1 MSEIYCKAPW
11 TAVTYMPGGKFTP
24 CCSWGG
30 DHFDSPEQVRD
41 VVGGAFLRG
50 EIPQECMNS
59 CPPEREGWRKMFQDY
74 PTDLTSLQVHFL
86 DFRNNN
92 LCNLKCRSC
101 GPGFSTSW
109 ASELGQQVIHLHE
122 EVELG
127 DIDLSHCQQVYFA
140 GGEPL
145 LNPQHYQLLEKLIAA
160 RVQPRVLYSTN
171 MTVLGYKNKH
181 VKNYWPKFNHVSVN
195 ASIDAVGEIA
205 EIVRSGTKWSQIEE
219 NIAWCKSQSYVQ
231 LSYAPV
237 ISAIN
242 IWWIDQLF
250 DYLSQQQ
257 VTEHAFQP
265 VLANPDGAEGLGL
278 IPWEFRD
285 SLIAKLETAPHQHV
299 NIDRA
304 IDVLRTVD
312 NTQAW
317 WKFTARQL
325 MMDHTRGEGWFQHL
339 PVQQQVY
346 RKIFKY
352 G

>member
-11 TAVTYMPGGKFTP
+11 TSVTYMPGGKFTP

-59 CPPEREGWRKMFQDY
+59 CPPDREGWRKMFRDY
-74 PTDLTSLQVHFL
+74 PTDLTNLQVHFL

-109 ASELGQQVIHLHE
+109 ASELGQSVIHLHE
-122 EVELG
+122 EAALHYV
-127 DIDLSHCQQVYFA
+127 DLTRCQQVYFA

-145 LNPQHYQLLEKLIAA
+145 LNPQHYQVLEQLIATNA
-160 RVQPRVLYSTN
+160 RPHLMYSTN
-171 MTVLGYKNKH
+171 MTVLGYKSLH
-181 VKNYWPKFNHVSVN
+181 VKDYWPHFDIVNVN
-195 ASIDAVGEIA
+195 ASIDAVGSIA
-205 EIVRSGTKWSQIEE
+205 ETVRSGTKWSAIEQ
-219 NIAWCKSQSYVQ
+219 NLAWCREQSNVK
-231 LSYAPV
+231 LRYAPV
-237 ISAIN
+237 LSAIN

-250 DYLSQQQ
+250 DYLKD
-257 VTEHAFQP
+257 VTADEFQP
-265 VLANPDGAEGLGL
+265 VVANPDGAEGLGL
-278 IPWEFRD
+278 IPHEYRP
-285 SLIAKLETAPHQHV
+285 SLIAKLETAPHRHV

-304 IDVLRTVD
+304 IEVLRTVD
-312 NTQAW
+312 ATSQW
-317 WKFTARQL
+317 WKFVARQL
-325 MMDHTRGEGWFQHL
+325 MMDQVRGERWFQDL

-346 RKIFKY
+346 RKIFKH